1 MKKLLKV
8 PTFVSATC
16 NYKRCKMK
24 PFKQLSF
31 HDNKVLM
38 SLPVYISLLAANADG
53 IMDEDEKQVAVEFAH
68 IKSFSGNALLKSY
81 YKESE
86 NVFKN
91 SLLHV
96 NKQLPKEK
104 ASRELA
110 IKKELVHIEKI
121 VMKLDEPHKTILNQD
136 MNALANHISK
146 AHNNV
151 LVNFLFPISITGLLP

>member
-1 MKKLLKV
+1 MFKTLKL
-8 PTFVSATC
+8 PNFVNTTC
-16 NYKRCKMK
+16 NFKRFIMK

-53 IMDEDEKQVAVEFAH
+53 TMDEDEKEVAVEFAN
-68 IKSFSGNALLKSY
+68 IKTFSGNALLKSY

-96 NKQLPKEK
+96 DKLLPKDK

-110 IKKELVHIEKI
+110 IKKELLRIEKI

-136 MNALANHISK
+136 MNSLANHVSK
-146 AHNNV
+146 SHNNV
-151 LVNFLFPISITGLLP
+151 LVNFLFPISLAGLLP